1 MTEINGAVKR
11 ARLLIDNPKYWDDA
25 IRQAYEEL
33 ADENE
38 ELAKRAFD
46 IFDKKMEEKRKRSE
60 AMKQHRREQK
70 QKKEKEKEQARD
82 DAAEHNEHQENNQQ
96 LYGVHQA
103 Q

>member
-11 ARLLIDNPKYWDDA
+11 ARLLIDNPTHWDDS

-60 AMKQHRREQK
+60 AMKQYRREQK
-70 QKKEKEKEQARD
+70 EKER
-82 DAAEHNEHQENNQQ
+82 QENNQQ
-96 LYGVHQA
+96 PHGFHQA

>member
-11 ARLLIDNPKYWDDA
+11 ARLLIDNPTHWDDS

-70 QKKEKEKEQARD
+70 EKQKQKEREKER
-82 DAAEHNEHQENNQQ
+82 QENNQQ
-96 LYGVHQA
+96 SHGFHQA

>member
-11 ARLLIDNPKYWDDA
+11 ARLLIDNPTHWDDS

-60 AMKQHRREQK
+60 AMKQYRREQK
-70 QKKEKEKEQARD
+70 EKEREKER
-82 DAAEHNEHQENNQQ
+82 QENNQQ
-96 LYGVHQA
+96 PHGFHQA

>member
-38 ELAKRAFD
+38 ELAQRALD
-46 IFDKKMEEKRKRSE
+46 IFDKKMEKKRERSE

-70 QKKEKEKEQARD
+70 EKKKAKEQARD

-96 LYGVHQA
+96 LYGDYQA

>member
-46 IFDKKMEEKRKRSE
+46 FFDKKMEKKRERSE
-60 AMKQHRREQK
+60 AMKQNRRE
-70 QKKEKEKEQARD
+70 KKEKEKAKEQARD
-82 DAAEHNEHQENNQQ
+82 DAAKHNEHQENDQQ

>member
-11 ARLLIDNPKYWDDA
+11 ARLLIDNPKYWDDS

-70 QKKEKEKEQARD
+70 EKEREKERR
-82 DAAEHNEHQENNQQ
+82 ENNQQ
-96 LYGVHQA
+96 PHGFHQA

>member
-46 IFDKKMEEKRKRSE
+46 IFDKKMEKKRKRSE

-70 QKKEKEKEQARD
+70 QKEKEKEQARD
-82 DAAEHNEHQENNQQ
+82 DATEHNEHQENNQQ
-96 LYGVHQA
+96 LHGVHHA

>member
-70 QKKEKEKEQARD
+70 EKEREKER
-82 DAAEHNEHQENNQQ
+82 QENNQQ
-96 LYGVHQA
+96 PHGFHQA